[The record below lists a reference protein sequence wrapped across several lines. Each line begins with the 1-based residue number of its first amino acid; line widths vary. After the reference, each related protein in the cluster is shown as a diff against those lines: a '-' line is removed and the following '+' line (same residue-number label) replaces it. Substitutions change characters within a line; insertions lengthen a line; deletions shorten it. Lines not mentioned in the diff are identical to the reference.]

1 MTKKEAINLNSKNQ
15 KGGKKMV
22 KEAVAKEELKPLKFP
37 SVFQK
42 ADEDDENA
50 IFVKSLGRYYKGL
63 DNVDAIRPKEEV
75 LNLEGLVK
83 YYPILVKILTKKGL
97 ITSDQISVSLPAD
110 TYMKERKKESGLI
123 QRIQSGITEEN
134 ENIKDVKV
142 LPQGVVGTLTALKNK
157 EIQKGLILTIDGGFN
172 TVNVSIIN
180 TNNLEILYTR
190 TYYNELGIR
199 NLLEIFY
206 SRLQRKFPEVPYNL
220 QLLKKIFLTEQ
231 YIHGKK
237 DVKTEKE
244 RSIEEFIDTLIT
256 RITGDI
262 SKIMVDY
269 DQILVI
275 GGLSYYLKNQQLN
288 TPAEIVVPENNGEF
302 YNVMGMKIQTGRP
315 SIDFGFGDVK
325 LIP

>member
-1 MTKKEAINLNSKNQ
+1 MTKE
-15 KGGKKMV
+15 
-22 KEAVAKEELKPLKFP
+22 VATKEELQPLKFP

-42 ADEDDENA
+42 ADEDDEDA
-50 IFVKSLGRYYKGL
+50 VFVKSLGRYYKGL
-63 DNVDAIRPKEEV
+63 DNIDLVRPKEEV

-83 YYPILVKILTKKGL
+83 YYPILVKLLTKKGL
-97 ITSDQISVSLPAD
+97 ITADQIAVSLPAD
-110 TYMKERKKESGLI
+110 TYMKEKKKTDGLI
-123 QRIQSGITEEN
+123 QKIQKGIIEEN
-134 ENIKDVKV
+134 EGIQDVRV

-180 TNNLEILYTR
+180 TNDLDIIYTR

-206 SRLQRKFPEVPYNL
+206 SRLQKKFPEAPYNL
-220 QLLKKIFLTEQ
+220 QLLKRIFLTGQ

-244 RSIEEFIDTLIT
+244 KSIDEFVDTLIT

-262 SKIMVDY
+262 SKIMADY
-269 DQILVI
+269 DQILII
-275 GGLSYYLKNQQLN
+275 GGLSYYLKDQQLN
-288 TPAEIVVPENNGEF
+288 APAEIAVPEKDGEF
-302 YNVMGMKIQTGRP
+302 YNVMGMKIQSKRP

-325 LIP
+325 FIP

>member
-1 MTKKEAINLNSKNQ
+1 
-15 KGGKKMV
+15 MV
-22 KEAVAKEELKPLKFP
+22 KETAKKEELQPLKFP

-50 IFVKSLGRYYKGL
+50 IFAKSIGRYYKGL
-63 DNVDAIRPKEEV
+63 DNIDAIRPKEEV

-83 YYPILVKILTKKGL
+83 YYPILIKILTKKGL
-97 ITSDQISVSLPAD
+97 ITSDQIAVSLPAD
-110 TYMKERKKESGLI
+110 TYMKERKKKENGLI
-123 QRIQSGITEEN
+123 QRIQSGIIEEN

-172 TVNVSIIN
+172 TVNVSIID
-180 TNNLEILYTR
+180 TNSLEIAYTR
-190 TYYNELGIR
+190 TYYNEIGIR

-206 SRLQRKFPEVPYNL
+206 SRLQKKFPEVPYNL

-244 RSIEEFIDTLIT
+244 RSTEEFIDALIT
-256 RITGDI
+256 KVTGDI
-262 SKIMVDY
+262 SKIMADY

-288 TPAEIVVPENNGEF
+288 APAEIVVPEKNGEY
-302 YNVMGMKIQTGRP
+302 YNVIGMKLQTGKP

-325 LIP
+325 IVP

>member
-1 MTKKEAINLNSKNQ
+1 MTKKETINVKNQ

-22 KEAVAKEELKPLKFP
+22 KETVVKEEFQPLKFP

-42 ADEDDENA
+42 ADEDDENSVF
-50 IFVKSLGRYYKGL
+50 IKSLRKYYKGL

-97 ITSDQISVSLPAD
+97 ITSDQIAVSLPAD
-110 TYMKERKKESGLI
+110 TYMKEKKKENGLI
-123 QRIQSGITEEN
+123 QRIQTGITEEN

-172 TVNVSIIN
+172 TVNVSIID
-180 TNNLEILYTR
+180 TSNLEIAYTR
-190 TYYNELGIR
+190 TYYNEIGIR

-206 SRLQRKFPEVPYNL
+206 SRLQKKFPETPYNL

-256 RITGDI
+256 KITGDI

-288 TPAEIVVPENNGEF
+288 APAEIVVPEKNGEF
-302 YNVMGMKIQTGRP
+302 YNVIGMKLQTGRS

>member
-1 MTKKEAINLNSKNQ
+1 MAKKEVANLNLKNQ

-22 KEAVAKEELKPLKFP
+22 KEVAAKEELQPLKFP

-50 IFVKSLGRYYKGL
+50 VFVKSLGKYYKGL

-75 LNLEGLVK
+75 LNLEGLAK
-83 YYPILVKILTKKGL
+83 YYPVLVKILTKKGL
-97 ITSDQISVSLPAD
+97 ITSDQIAVSLPAD
-110 TYMKERKKESGLI
+110 TYMKEKKKENGLI
-123 QRIQSGITEEN
+123 QKIQSNIVEEN

-180 TNNLEILYTR
+180 TSNLEIAYTR

-199 NLLEIFY
+199 NLLEIFF
-206 SRLQRKFPEVPYNL
+206 SRLQKKFPEAPYNL
-220 QLLKKIFLTEQ
+220 QMLKKIFLTGQ

-244 RSIEEFIDTLIT
+244 RSIEEFIDALIT
-256 RITGDI
+256 KITGDI
-262 SKIMVDY
+262 SKIMLDY
-269 DQILVI
+269 DQILII
-275 GGLSYYLKNQQLN
+275 GGLSYYLKDQQLN
-288 TPAEIVVPENNGEF
+288 APAEIVVPENNGEF
-302 YNVMGMKIQTGRP
+302 YNVMGMKIQTGRT